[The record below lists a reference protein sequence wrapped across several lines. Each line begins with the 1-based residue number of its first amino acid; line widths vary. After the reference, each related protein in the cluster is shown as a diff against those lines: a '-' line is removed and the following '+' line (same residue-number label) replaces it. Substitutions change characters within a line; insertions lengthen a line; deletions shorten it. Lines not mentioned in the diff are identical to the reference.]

1 MHARRDRLRQCRRPA
16 QCGANRGSAQCRQ
29 PRPPCV
35 PRHVKFVLGRRTL
48 TDDSPVSERASTCL
62 ALLGETA
69 ARVIRVCSASLEQT
83 QRDLR
88 LTIALHLASNY
99 YYYDPAQAPVHAHVR
114 VHAPGAP
121 ERRHSSACT
130 FAWHGAQRSAATAR
144 APSAGAVASP
154 IAGRA
159 KPIQLGSSSW
169 SRDSPRTSASR
180 TASGDALAGSEAARG
195 LNDERGSGLN
205 TNTHSPCAR
214 MRLRDPSGRL
224 LCASSGQDAPME
236 RKARPR
242 QPCPRRLG
250 RVDGAQH

>member
-48 TDDSPVSERASTCL
+48 TDDSPVSDRASTCL

-99 YYYDPAQAPVHAHVR
+99 YYYDPAQATVHVHVR
-114 VHAPGAP
+114 VHAPAP
-121 ERRHSSACT
+121 RSDGTVRHARLLGTAHSAAQRRHTHPRPEPSRRPSPVGLSRSSSARRR
-130 FAWHGAQRSAATAR
+130 GRATRRAHPRR
-144 APSAGAVASP
+144 APLRATPWPAAKRRGAST
-154 IAGRA
+154 
-159 KPIQLGSSSW
+159 
-169 SRDSPRTSASR
+169 TSADR
-180 TASGDALAGSEAARG
+180 A
-195 LNDERGSGLN
+195 
-205 TNTHSPCAR
+205 
-214 MRLRDPSGRL
+214 
-224 LCASSGQDAPME
+224 
-236 RKARPR
+236 
-242 QPCPRRLG
+242 
-250 RVDGAQH
+250 